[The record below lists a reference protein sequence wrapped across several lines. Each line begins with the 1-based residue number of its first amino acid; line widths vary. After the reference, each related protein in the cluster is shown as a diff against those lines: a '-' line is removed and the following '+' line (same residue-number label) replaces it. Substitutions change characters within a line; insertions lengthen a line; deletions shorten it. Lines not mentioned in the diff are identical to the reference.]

1 MNVHVN
7 ENELLN
13 VHILHMWFAYVKV
26 VKTLKF
32 EGINFFLKSSKN
44 VPFLVPDLFR
54 EVKNNFPLDKE
65 NALVNLDA
73 IMFINL
79 IKLNNKAG

>member
-1 MNVHVN
+1 M
-7 ENELLN
+7 
-13 VHILHMWFAYVKV
+13 Y
-26 VKTLKF
+26 
-32 EGINFFLKSSKN
+32 
-44 VPFLVPDLFR
+44 PLVPDLFL